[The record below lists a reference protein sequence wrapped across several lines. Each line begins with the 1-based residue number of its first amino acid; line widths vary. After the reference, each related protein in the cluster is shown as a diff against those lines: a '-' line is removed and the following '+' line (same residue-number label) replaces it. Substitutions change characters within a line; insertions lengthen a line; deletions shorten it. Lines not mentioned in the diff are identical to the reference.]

1 MTILFPCLY
10 IGLFVLMKSSMWLL
24 MYKTWIKLIIM
35 DIVWKLACN
44 RYSF

>member
-24 MYKTWIKLIIM
+24 WIKLIIM